1 MKRFQECNKIVKA
14 WRYRWYCAVPFL
26 WFWYSYIKPLQVYMD
41 EEIDEKFQHT
51 NKYVSGK
58 NLWRLMIGKMQGHM
72 KWYYTW
78 DEVKLRLDE
87 KMEETRNLKQ
97 TLQRDGLNSTKTP
110 KKYL

>member
-1 MKRFQECNKIVKA
+1 
-14 WRYRWYCAVPFL
+14 
-26 WFWYSYIKPLQVYMD
+26 MD

-97 TLQRDGLNSTKTP
+97 TLRDGLNSTKTP